1 MQAQARL
8 DGIPEAWLE
17 GARKSPIWKMA
28 MEWKIAFPLH
38 PEYRTLPMVWYVPPL
53 SPIQA
58 AAAKGDL
65 GTIGGM
71 PDVKSLRIPV
81 EYLANLLTAGRTEP
95 ITAAL
100 ERMLAMRAYMRAK
113 TVDGVIIDS
122 IAERVGLSGQD
133 IEDMYQLMAIAN
145 YEDRFVIP
153 TAHRETGEDTF
164 QMRGSCGFSFGEGCS
179 GKTGFGLFDSKK
191 PKTPMEVV

>member
-1 MQAQARL
+1 
-8 DGIPEAWLE
+8 
-17 GARKSPIWKMA
+17 
-28 MEWKIAFPLH
+28 
-38 PEYRTLPMVWYVPPL
+38 
-53 SPIQA
+53 
-58 AAAKGDL
+58 
-65 GTIGGM
+65 
-71 PDVKSLRIPV
+71 
-81 EYLANLLTAGRTEP
+81 
-95 ITAAL
+95 
-100 ERMLAMRAYMRAK
+100 MLAMRAYMRAK

-179 GKTGFGLFDSKK
+179 GKTGFGLFDSKQ